1 MERLSCAAPGAE
13 TARVES
19 ALPASKGST
28 STQTKQSAK
37 NAGRTVRVAVSVIEM
52 SVIAALQA
60 LTSRAASAV
69 CPATRNASIVR
80 DLPITV

>member
-1 MERLSCAAPGAE
+1 
-13 TARVES
+13 VES

-37 NAGRTVRVAVSVIEM
+37 NAGRTVRVA
-52 SVIAALQA
+52 LQA